1 MWEAEYILVH
11 GFLRGQTESEPLIRA
26 MSTWAAPAFFGTTP
40 GPILTRRACSFETV
54 LPDQASA
61 TMSCALNFGKELRL
75 HDLGEYPR
83 RYHFLTVLI
92 SVFTKEIA
100 HIRHDAGLGII
111 ADLICEDLQTA
122 TVDVAH
128 ACAPECFKW
137 CMSSYA

>member
-1 MWEAEYILVH
+1 
-11 GFLRGQTESEPLIRA
+11 
-26 MSTWAAPAFFGTTP
+26 
-40 GPILTRRACSFETV
+40 
-54 LPDQASA
+54 
-61 TMSCALNFGKELRL
+61 MSCALNFGFDLRP
-75 HDLGEYPR
+75 HDLGEYRR
-83 RYHFLTVLI
+83 RYHFLTVHI
-92 SVFTKEIA
+92 FGFIKEIL